1 MPSLAV
7 LYNPQTDHWLRFSD
21 PVEEIEVHLLED
33 VLPALNKI
41 EQRVEQE
48 GLFAAGYVSYEAA
61 PAFDD
66 ALQTHAPSDFPLL
79 RFGLFAKVE
88 QIELPAAPED
98 ATLPDWQALESTDTF
113 SRKVNE
119 IREAIAR
126 GETYQVN
133 LTFPMSSGFKQDSWE
148 FFLQLVHSQKAGGAG
163 FLQSERWAIC
173 SVSPEL
179 FFTRDGKHLTM
190 RPMKGTAPRGRTL
203 AEDRRLANALLES
216 TKNRAENIMI
226 LDMVRNDLGRLAP
239 PGEVNTEKICSLE
252 KYPTVWQLTSTVTAC
267 SEATLAETFQALFP
281 CASITGAPKAQTMQI
296 IKATE
301 EQPRNIYTGTFGW
314 LAPGR
319 KAHFNVAIRTLLID
333 RQHNIATYGVGA
345 GITWDSD
352 STEEYQEC
360 LDKAEVLK
368 QPLSDFAL
376 IETLRWTPGK
386 GYFVLPE
393 HLARL
398 RASAEYF
405 DFRFSDEQ
413 VVEYLH
419 KLAENFPATPQRV
432 RLLLHK
438 DGLLENTSVPLTAET
453 TSSPLRI
460 CLAAEPINTG
470 DIRLYHKTTRRQLYE
485 HRLSEMKD
493 ADEVVLWNERGE
505 ITECC
510 TANLVVKL
518 SGQYL
523 TPPVNSGLLPGTY
536 REYLLSRGILAEQ
549 TLTAD
554 DLRNSSQ
561 VYLINAV
568 RKWRRAVLC
577 SQYKQ

>member
-7 LYNPQTDHWLRFSD
+7 LYDPQTDQWLRFCD
-21 PVEEIEVHLLED
+21 PVEEIEVHLLDD
-33 VLPALNKI
+33 VPSALNKI

-66 ALQTHAPSDFPLL
+66 ALKTNAASDFPLL

-88 QIELPAAPED
+88 QIELPAAPE
-98 ATLPDWQALESTDTF
+98 AVTLPDWQPQEDAGTF

-133 LTFPMSSGFKQDSWE
+133 LTFPLRSSFTQTPWE
-148 FFLQLVHSQKAGGAG
+148 FFLQLVHGQQAAGAG

-179 FFTRDGKHLTM
+179 FFSREGKHLTM

-216 TKNRAENIMI
+216 NKNRAENIMI

-239 PGEVNTEKICSLE
+239 PGEVKTQKICSLE

-267 SEATLAETFQALFP
+267 SDATLAETFQALFP

-314 LAPGR
+314 LAPGQ

-333 RQHNIATYGVGA
+333 QQHNIGTYGVGA

-352 STEEYQEC
+352 SLDEFKEC
-360 LDKAEVLK
+360 LAKAEVLK
-368 QPLSDFAL
+368 QPLNDFAL
-376 IETLRWTPGK
+376 IETLRWTPKK

-398 RASAEYF
+398 EASAEYF
-405 DFRFSDEQ
+405 DFSFSDEQ
-413 VVEYLH
+413 VIEHLLKV
-419 KLAENFPATPQRV
+419 ADNFADRPQRV

-438 DGLLENTSVPLTAET
+438 DGFLESTYVPLAATTSVPIKI
-453 TSSPLRI
+453 R
-460 CLAAEPINTG
+460 LAPDPVNTE
-470 DIRLYHKTTRRQLYE
+470 DILLYHKTTRRQLYE
-485 HRLSEMKD
+485 RCLAEAKD
-493 ADEVVLWNERGE
+493 ADEVVLWNEREE

-510 TANLVVKL
+510 SANLVLEL
-518 SGQYL
+518 SGEL
-523 TPPVNSGLLPGTY
+523 MTPPVSSGLLPGTY
-536 REYLLSRGILAEQ
+536 REYLLSRGV
-549 TLTAD
+549 LTERVLTID
-554 DLRNSSQ
+554 DLRNCSQ
-561 VYLINAV
+561 IYLINAV
-568 RKWRRAVLC
+568 RKWRHAVLWA
-577 SQYKQ
+577 